1 MPPKVGAKKPQGRQ
15 IVEKPLHPYEEQR
28 LRRCMQNSSRL
39 EQLGIPGLKSML
51 ANICSISHEKETD
64 NNRNREDSESDY
76 DPSHDDDSEGDMIDD
91 SAKVLTLPSYS
102 D

>member
-1 MPPKVGAKKPQGRQ
+1 MFMFSL

-76 DPSHDDDSEGDMIDD
+76 DPSQDD
-91 SAKVLTLPSYS
+91 SAEQDLDHDDIAKVITLPSYQGLF
-102 D
+102 